1 MLYILA
7 ILAALS
13 LSVFQYLYQRK
24 TPWLFL
30 IRFLIYLIILILL
43 INPKWTQKK
52 QIITKPAL
60 YVLADNSASIKWQ
73 NSSSNLR
80 KALQKIK
87 QSSLSDKYDWHF
99 FKFGKRLSSYDSL
112 TFSAPQTNIGKALS
126 EIAFLHQSDQKAPI
140 ILLTD
145 GQSNIGPD
153 YVYDNALSQ
162 SLKVYPVVIGDTL
175 KHNDLSIDLV
185 NVNPYAYKDN
195 YFPVEVFVSA
205 DIDHPLGG
213 QLKILEK
220 GKVLFRK
227 NIQLSPKHLSERLT
241 LRLKAGK
248 TGFHQY
254 QIILSGLKNEKKLVN
269 NKAFFNVKVLQNAK
283 KILLISNIIHPDL
296 GALKRSL
303 EIHPYIRLYL
313 KKSTDPFKI
322 SDYQA
327 LILYQPT
334 TKFAGIF
341 KQLKEKHKSWWII
354 TGKHTDWAF
363 LNKEALFFSK
373 QTAHSFED
381 YFPVKNEGFSTFK
394 LPELHLEKLPPLNDY
409 YGHIKLNSATD
420 IAYYSKINGLISHQ
434 PLLAFNTQ
442 QKQAVL
448 FGENLWQ
455 WALFSGVDGQKKAFD
470 QLVYQIIQYLSLNQ
484 QEVDRL
490 QLQYKKQF
498 YQTEPVVIRAK
509 FLDENLESDGQ
520 VKPVFVFK
528 HGKQIE
534 KIPMTNQGDYNQVI
548 INTLPPGTYYFTV
561 RNADKSLKKSGYFTI
576 LPFNLEQQTTQ
587 ANTKKLRALAH
598 QTGGKTYFPKQIKKL
613 IHDLETSKNYHSQI
627 SYQTGEIPMIDFR
640 YLLFLLVLL
649 LALEWGIKKLRGEL

>member
-1 MLYILA
+1 MLYVLA

-13 LSVFQYLYQRK
+13 LSAFQYLYKRK
-24 TPWLFL
+24 ALWLF
-30 IRFLIYLIILILL
+30 IVRFLVYLIILILF

-60 YVLADNSASIKWQ
+60 YVLADNSASIKLQ
-73 NSSSNLR
+73 NQNDNLR
-80 KALQKIK
+80 DILKKIK
-87 QSSLSDKYDWHF
+87 KSDLSDKYDWHF
-99 FKFGKRLSSYDSL
+99 FKFGKSLNPYDSL
-112 TFSAPQTNIGKALS
+112 DFSAQQTNVGQALS

-153 YVYDNALSQ
+153 YVYDNALAQ
-162 SLKVYPVVIGDTL
+162 NLNVYPVVFGDTL
-175 KHNDLSIDLV
+175 KYNDLSIDLV

-195 YFPVEVFVSA
+195 YFPIEVFVSA
-205 DIDHPLGG
+205 DLDRALRA

-220 GKVLFRK
+220 GNVLFSK
-227 NIQLSPKHLSERLT
+227 TIPFSPKHLSERLT
-241 LRLKAGK
+241 LRLKANK

-254 QIILSGLKNEKKLVN
+254 QIVLSGLKNEKKQVN
-269 NKAFFNVKVLQNAK
+269 NKAFINVEVLQNAK
-283 KILLISNIIHPDL
+283 KILLISDIIHPDL
-296 GALKRSL
+296 GAIKRSL
-303 EIHPYIRLYL
+303 KIHPYIHLDL
-313 KKSTDPFKI
+313 KKSTDPIQI

-334 TKFAGIF
+334 AKFSDIF

-354 TGKHTDWAF
+354 TGKHTDWPF
-363 LNKEALFFSK
+363 LNREALFFSK
-373 QTAHSFED
+373 QTAHSFEN
-381 YFPVKNEGFSTFK
+381 YFPVKNEGFGAFK
-394 LPELHLEKLPPLNDY
+394 LPELNLDKLPPLNDF
-409 YGHIKLNSATD
+409 YGHIKLNAATD

-455 WALFSGVDGQKKAFD
+455 WALFSGVDGQKNAFN
-470 QLVYQIIQYLSLNQ
+470 QLVYQIIQYLSLN

-509 FLDENLESDGQ
+509 FLDKNLEPDGQ
-520 VKPVFVFK
+520 VKPVLVLK

-534 KIPMTNQGDYNQVI
+534 EIPMINQGDYNQVAL
-548 INTLPPGTYYFTV
+548 NTLTSGTYYFTV
-561 RNADKSLKKSGYFTI
+561 QNTGKSLKKSGYFTV
-576 LPFNLEQQTTQ
+576 LPFSLEQQTAQ
-587 ANTKKLRALAH
+587 ANTKKLRVLAR
-598 QTGGKTYFPKQIKKL
+598 QTGGKTYFPNHIKKL
-613 IHDLETSKNYHSQI
+613 IRDLETSKNYHSQI
-627 SYQTGEIPMIDFR
+627 SYQIGEIPLIDFR

-649 LALEWGIKKLRGEL
+649 LALEWGIKKLKGEL